1 MVLSRGNTLDYG
13 AMYRGFAGRDPDI
26 NPYLQYYG
34 LPTSATPAVA
44 APAAAP
50 K

>member
-1 MVLSRGNTLDYG
+1 MDY
-13 AMYRGFAGRDPDI
+13 AEMYRAFAGRDPDI

-34 LPTSATPAVA
+34 LTGTTATPAPA
-44 APAAAP
+44 APTSGGG